1 MKLENNLVQ
10 SRDEDDGNVTEED
23 LTFSNNYE
31 RSSFSIDTEIGY
43 KKKYTIIVVKI
54 VMKF

>member
-43 KKKYTIIVVKI
+43 KKKYIIIVVKI
-54 VMKF
+54 VIKF